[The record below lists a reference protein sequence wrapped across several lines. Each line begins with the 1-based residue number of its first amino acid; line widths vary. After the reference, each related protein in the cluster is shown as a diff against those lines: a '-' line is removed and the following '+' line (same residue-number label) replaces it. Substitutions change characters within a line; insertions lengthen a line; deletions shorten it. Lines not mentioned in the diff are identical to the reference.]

1 MPPDAAPT
9 QITPPAAPPVEA
21 SVSEQWER
29 AKVAADA
36 REAAAG
42 KAQPPKH
49 APAPPP
55 PPTTAPS
62 PAAAENEGTAET
74 EGEAE
79 AEAEAKAEAKDR
91 NEGAVAPQERVK
103 FREAKRRWY
112 EQANAKEDELA
123 KREAEIAAKSD
134 RVSKVE
140 AAIERGDDEE
150 AIQLLFGTDMN
161 GFQKR
166 IVDRIRGR
174 DPRVD
179 KLDRE
184 LREEREARSKLEAQQ
199 REEAEAKRVER
210 ERVEWCVGLRDE
222 LSKHEDPTVAQLAP
236 FGEFV
241 NGLHLPGVFDVQS
254 KSYDGVDYITAE
266 EAAEKVM
273 PQWRALYE
281 TLGKIFGERDAS
293 IPDAPSGAANRNGSA
308 SAKPPA
314 KKAGSK
320 AIAQGKA
327 TEASPTNGKGVDDST
342 LIQRFAQRIAE
353 SHD

>member
-1 MPPDAAPT
+1 MLTDAATT

-42 KAQPPKH
+42 KAQPPGR
-49 APAPPP
+49 APAPPT
-55 PPTTAPS
+55 PPTPAPS
-62 PAAAENEGTAET
+62 PAAATAET

-79 AEAEAKAEAKDR
+79 TETEGEAKDR

-112 EQANAKEDELA
+112 EQAKAKEGELA

-184 LREEREARSKLEAQQ
+184 LREEREARAKLETQQ
-199 REEAEAKRVER
+199 REEAEAKRIER

-222 LSKHEDPTVAQLAP
+222 LAKHEDPVVSQLAP

-241 NGLHLPGVFDVQS
+241 NGLHLPGVFDVQA
-254 KSYDGVDYITAE
+254 KSYDGVDYLTAE
-266 EAAEKVM
+266 EAAEQVL

-281 TLGKIFGERDAS
+281 TLGKVFGARDAS
-293 IPDAPSGAANRNGSA
+293 IPDAPQGAANRNGSA

-314 KKAGSK
+314 KRAGSK

-327 TEASPTNGKGVDDST
+327 TEASPTNGKGVDDAT